1 MKKNYLEPEMKL
13 AFFEKEDIV
22 TSSGDLTAEGAAK
35 NKLEEQFSGQSIG
48 IQSVNWN
55 EGVTAVF

>member
-22 TSSGDLTAEGAAK
+22 TSSGDPGDQSANSIADDTLRQRYGA
-35 NKLEEQFSGQSIG
+35 QGIS
-48 IQSVNWN
+48 IQSVDW
-55 EGVTAVF
+55 TF